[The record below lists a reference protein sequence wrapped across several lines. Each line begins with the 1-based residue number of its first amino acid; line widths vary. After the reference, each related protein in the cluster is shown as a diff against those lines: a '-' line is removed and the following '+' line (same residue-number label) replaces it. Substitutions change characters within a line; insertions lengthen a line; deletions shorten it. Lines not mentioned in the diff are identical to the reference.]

1 LHDHRTFGQ
10 LLPIVHFEDRH
21 LVLRIDARKHRAVGG
36 LALGAVELRQ
46 LQIDAGF
53 AGNDVGR
60 ERTGAGPV
68 IKFHDEEAPEN
79 FGCERPWP
87 PPAAAG
93 R

>member
-68 IKFHDEEAPEN
+68 IKFHDGELQKISV
-79 FGCERPWP
+79 
-87 PPAAAG
+87 
-93 R
+93 